1 MGDVGKRLFPTFA
14 SGGTGFE
21 FVSFPLVQAFNWDG
35 TNLLKLGDRKQLET
49 EPEQN
54 SGDQYTLSPLQQR
67 KEISGFLPRLP
78 NLALRREP
86 SHIFNGNHALL
97 KAAL

>member
-21 FVSFPLVQAFNWDG
+21 FVSFPLVQAFHWDG
-35 TNLLKLGDRKQLET
+35 TDLLKLGDRKQLAT

-54 SGDQYTLSPLQQR
+54 SGNQYTAPF
-67 KEISGFLPRLP
+67 SGE
-78 NLALRREP
+78 RRFP
-86 SHIFNGNHALL
+86 FFATVAKSVP
-97 KAAL
+97 